1 MKKKVLA
8 FLLASTMVIEP
19 FSVASAADFS
29 DGMGQDTVQFSDDA
43 EDVPEVENNEVDQFG
58 TDAVGEGEESTETH
72 VQIGD
77 KVWVDF
83 DNDNG
88 IATISGEGSTWDYF
102 LDGTAVPD
110 SSIINPFVE
119 KKFNKVIIKNGV
131 TRIGDYLFH
140 ASRHD
145 YEDDPWDARN
155 TEITEL
161 EIADTVTEIGKYSF
175 YKVTGLST
183 LNFPNSLQKIGSGAF
198 GSISSL
204 KDIQLNN
211 GLKQIGYAAF
221 GATDI
226 SEVELPQTVTE
237 LGEYIFSGCESLR
250 EISGFENLTIIPD
263 GLFKGT
269 AIDDYNFSKITEIGA
284 HSFENTN
291 IKKLDFTSSNNL
303 GKIGVGAFEACTM
316 LKDVVLSDS
325 IEEIGA
331 KAFSQTVIK
340 SIVLPNSIKALGEE
354 AFYDCKQLESVQLS
368 NQELFLGS
376 TFKGCIQLKSIII
389 PEKIKMLDRTF
400 SGCKRLSTVTFNG
413 AKTKLSPQFTESNPF
428 GGCASLSY
436 ISGFDCSY
444 ANKFAEK
451 YQVKFVSLG
460 KGSHQFTAEKV
471 QIKEPTCTEKGSK
484 AYRCE
489 ICGEIQDEEEI
500 PAYGHKWDNGVI
512 TKEATEKEDGVRTY
526 TCRRCNETKTEIIPK
541 LSAINLQISQE
552 EQYWNGHYQY
562 SFYCIS
568 DKDITYYVEC
578 VKKDSGQPV
587 YDDTKQDGKIKENG
601 GRWINVDITDEDA
614 VDIYIFATN
623 TNGDYVYKK
632 VTPNYDNRP
641 QKPAIKVG
649 DNATAIIDGD
659 TITITGT
666 GETYGAAIDW
676 DDILNRSN
684 IKHIVVEDGIISIGQ
699 ELFCNF
705 KNIKTVILPNSLK
718 RIDTWAF
725 TYCQSL
731 ESIVIPEGVTEMG
744 VDVFDGC
751 SGLKSISLPSTLRIV
766 PCLGELNGSDI
777 SGLPVENITLN
788 NGIETIGE
796 RAFQDMNNLKT
807 IIIPDSVTFIED
819 NAFNNCSVLTNLVL
833 PDSITTIGNAAFS
846 GCTSLEKI
854 VLPSKLTSLGNVAF
868 GGCNAEIIFPSSL
881 KSIPELG
888 SNAVKKV
895 TIPEGV
901 ETIGYQAF
909 CSCSNLTEIT
919 LPSTITSIESE
930 AFEGTGITSF
940 NYPQNI
946 TNIPNGAFANTNL
959 TEFSVP
965 EKVTEIDDNA
975 FYNCYDLT
983 KISIPKSV
991 TYIGSDVFK
1000 YCRNLTIY
1008 GYKDTAAESYAKANN
1023 IKFVSADYKVIF
1035 KDNGRTQKTEYVTK
1049 GQNATP
1055 PTLSAKDG
1063 YTLSWDADYTNIQE
1077 DMVINAVWTKKDSG
1091 NGGGNT
1097 TIIVSPSETN
1107 KYTVTFKDRGKIV
1120 KTEKVKSGDAAE
1132 YPYINRNGYELSWDK
1147 DFSKVT
1153 ADITVNAVWTVIKPN
1168 KVTSLTAEVQKN
1180 SIDLSW
1186 DRAENTDYYLVYRKA
1201 TSDTEYKQIKKTT
1214 KILWTDEDV
1223 EPGTEYSYK
1232 VVGVC
1237 SVDGKKY
1244 QGADS
1249 DIVTAKIGTPQ
1260 IGNVY
1265 SVGDLK
1271 YKVTGAK
1278 EVSVIGLAKEEV
1290 EIKIPSAVSI
1300 SGKAYKVTSVQA
1312 KAFYQNED
1320 IVSIAIGNNVI
1331 YIGKYAFYQ
1340 CPNLE
1345 TVKFG
1350 KRVSVIS
1357 TCAFTQCSNLD
1368 NVTLPS
1374 SIRRIGAKAF
1384 YQCTSIKVL
1393 KINGSVLEYV
1403 GKKGLAVNKTVTLR
1417 HPKKVYTKYKKL
1429 IKISGVYSKTKFV
1442 KF

>member
-29 DGMGQDTVQFSDDA
+29 DGMGQDTVQFSDDV
-43 EDVPEVENNEVDQFG
+43 EDVAEVENDDVDQFG
-58 TDAVGEGEESTETH
+58 TDAVGEGESSSKPSEDAI
-72 VQIGD
+72 QMGND
-77 KVWVDF
+77 VWVTF
-83 DNDNG
+83 DDSTG
-88 IATISGEGSTWDYF
+88 TATISGTGDMWDYYENGY
-102 LDGTAVPD
+102 DYTNKYQ
-110 SSIINPFVE
+110 NPFIGKSGIKKIIVE
-119 KKFNKVIIKNGV
+119 NGV
-131 TRIGDYLFH
+131 TTIGNYLLQGYNNKDSIEEVRIEGNITKIGNYAFDNCSNLAKINFK
-140 ASRHD
+140 
-145 YEDDPWDARN
+145 EGIN
-155 TEITEL
+155 EIGRYAFENCEKL
-161 EIADTVTEIGKYSF
+161 ETVVIPDTVKTLGKYCFSRC
-175 YKVTGLST
+175 YALSK
-183 LNFPNSLQKIGSGAF
+183 LSLSN
-198 GSISSL
+198 SL
-204 KDIQLNN
+204 KDIPERAFLYCQNIDGVL
-211 GLKQIGYAAF
+211 LPEKLESIGDGAF
-221 GATDI
+221 C
-226 SEVELPQTVTE
+226 
-237 LGEYIFSGCESLR
+237 GCSSIQEIVFPASIKSMG
-250 EISGFENLTIIPD
+250 EISFADCEKLENVVFEEGVTGNLSFQMFRECNKLESIVVP
-263 GLFKGT
+263 K
-269 AIDDYNFSKITEIGA
+269 SIT
-284 HSFENTN
+284 
-291 IKKLDFTSSNNL
+291 
-303 GKIGVGAFEACTM
+303 
-316 LKDVVLSDS
+316 S
-325 IEEIGA
+325 IEVQ
-331 KAFSQTVIK
+331 AF
-340 SIVLPNSIKALGEE
+340 L
-354 AFYDCKQLESVQLS
+354 DCKNLA
-368 NQELFLGS
+368 
-376 TFKGCIQLKSIII
+376 
-389 PEKIKMLDRTF
+389 
-400 SGCKRLSTVTFNG
+400 TVVVMGNT
-413 AKTKLSPQFTESNPF
+413 TRVSNPF
-428 GGCASLSY
+428 EQCPNLRTIKGYSCSYIKQYYDSLSKDQKDQ
-436 ISGFDCSY
+436 ITFEAFEGKLHQWST
-444 ANKFAEK
+444 EK
-451 YQVKFVSLG
+451 EV
-460 KGSHQFTAEKV
+460 
-471 QIKEPTCTEKGSK
+471 IKEPTCTEKGIK
-484 AYRCE
+484 ANKCN
-489 ICGEIQDEEEI
+489 ICGVIDESSKEEI
-500 PAYGHKWDNGVI
+500 PAYDHKWDGGVI
-512 TKEATEKEDGVRTY
+512 TKQATETEEGVRTY
-526 TCRRCNETKTEIIPK
+526 TCRRCNETKTESIPK
-541 LSAINLQISQE
+541 LSKINFTISQWDCG
-552 EQYWNGHYQY
+552 WNNYYQY
-562 SFYCIS
+562 TLYCDV
-568 DKDITYYVEC
+568 DKTVKYYTVC
-578 VKKDSGQPV
+578 VKAGDEIPT
-587 YDDTKQDGKIKENG
+587 YDKEKQDGVISSG
-601 GRWINVDITDEDA
+601 GTYINVSLLDEEM
-614 VDIYIFATN
+614 DIYVFVTDDDGNYTYAKT
-623 TNGDYVYKK
+623 
-632 VTPNYDNRP
+632 TPNYSNRP
-641 QKPAIKVG
+641 HKPIYKVG
-649 DNATAIIDGD
+649 KNVNASINGD
-659 TITITGT
+659 TLILTGN
-666 GETYGAAIDW
+666 GETYNEGSFEKV
-676 DDILNRSN
+676 NKNS
-684 IKHIVVEDGIISIGQ
+684 IKHIVVEDGITSIGQ
-699 ELFCNF
+699 ELFYNF

-807 IIIPDSVTFIED
+807 IIIPDSVTSIED

-975 FYNCYDLT
+975 FYNCYDLA

-991 TYIGSDVFK
+991 TYIGTDAFRN
-1000 YCRNLTIY
+1000 CRNLTIY
-1008 GYKDTAAESYAKANN
+1008 GFKDSAAESYAKANN

-1035 KDNGRTQKTEYVTK
+1035 KDNGRTKKTEYVTK

-1055 PTLSAKDG
+1055 PTLDAKAG
-1063 YTLSWDADYTNIQE
+1063 YTLSWDADYTNITE
-1077 DMVINAVWTKKDSG
+1077 DMVINAVWTKKD

-1132 YPYINRNGYELSWDK
+1132 YPYISRNGYELSWDK

-1153 ADITVNAVWTVIKPN
+1153 ANITVNAVWTVIKPN

-1214 KILWTDEDV
+1214 QILWTDEDV

-1249 DIVTAKIGTPQ
+1249 DIVTAKIGAPQ
-1260 IGNVY
+1260 IGDVY

-1300 SGKAYKVTSVQA
+1300 SGKAYKVTSIQA

-1320 IVSIAIGNNVI
+1320 IVSIAIGNNVT
-1331 YIGKYAFYQ
+1331 YVGKYAFYQ

-1357 TCAFTQCSNLD
+1357 TCAFTQCKNLE
-1368 NVTLPS
+1368 NLTLPS

-1384 YQCTSIKVL
+1384 YQCTSIKIL
-1393 KINGSVLEYV
+1393 KINGSTLEYV
-1403 GKKGLAVNKTVTLR
+1403 GKKGLAVNKSVTLR
-1417 HPKKVYTKYKKL
+1417 LPKKVFTKYQKL
-1429 IKISGVYSKTKFV
+1429 IKASSIYSKTKFM